1 MEDLFKLL
9 KPVFEVPEPSFP
21 GRIVEVTL
29 GSTIEEGGSS
39 LHSLKLG
46 GCRALPFYS
55 SETKK
60 PILASIV
67 YDSPEH
73 LPPIIRGELGSLA
86 GEPVEWAKA
95 CRGLGAEAIALKLQG
110 VQGREADPRRK
121 VEDLIHRLLEEVQLP
136 LIVGLIEEP
145 ASAELLKVAAET
157 AEGERCVLA
166 SATLGGDCEDLVE
179 AAVRYGHSIV
189 AETDCDP
196 ASQRSLNQKLLDMG
210 LAEDKLLMDPT
221 SAALGLGIEYSVS
234 IIEQI
239 RLDALKGDET
249 LRFPI
254 VILRASEYAWKAREA
269 WDPGVSHNPAL
280 MGPLWEAHTALTL
293 YLAGADLLAILHP
306 RTLKILKGFLSEF
319 SLEGEPGGGST

>member
-9 KPVFEVPEPSFP
+9 KPVFKVPEPSFP

-46 GCRALPFYS
+46 GGRALPFYS
-55 SETKK
+55 SETRK
-60 PILASIV
+60 PVLASIV
-67 YDSPEH
+67 YDSLEP
-73 LPPIIRGELGSLA
+73 LPLIIREGLGGLT
-86 GEPVEWAKA
+86 GDPVEWAKA
-95 CRGLGAEAIALKLQG
+95 CRGLGAEVIALKLQE
-110 VQGREADPRRK
+110 VRGREVGSRRK
-121 VEDLIHRLLEEVQLP
+121 VEGLIHRLLDEVRLP
-136 LIVGLIEEP
+136 LIIGFAGEP
-145 ASAELLKVAAET
+145 TSVELLKAAAEA

-166 SATLGGDCEDLVE
+166 SATLGGDCEGLVE
-179 AAVRYGHSIV
+179 AAVRYDHSIV

-210 LAEDKLLMDPT
+210 LDENKLLMDPT
-221 SAALGLGIEYSVS
+221 SAALGLGIEYSIS
-234 IIEQI
+234 IIEQM
-239 RLDALKGDET
+239 RLDALRGDET

-254 VILRASEYAWKAREA
+254 VILRALEYAWKAREA

-306 RTLKILKGFLSEF
+306 RTLKIMKGFLSDH
-319 SLEGEPGGGST
+319 SLEGEPRGGSA